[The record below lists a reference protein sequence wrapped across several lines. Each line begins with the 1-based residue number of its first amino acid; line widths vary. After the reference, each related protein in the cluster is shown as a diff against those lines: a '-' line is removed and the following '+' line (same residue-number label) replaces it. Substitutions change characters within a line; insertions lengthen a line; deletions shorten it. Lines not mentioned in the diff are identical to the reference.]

1 MAGVEQG
8 EWQPEPAISHGWPF
22 TLQLGTV
29 GLGEHLKQSTCNW
42 QIVVRLFAAA
52 GLHAAAHLAAAT
64 SLPGPQRSAQQ
75 QQHSS
80 PARLTH
86 TISMYIV
93 SG

>member
-29 GLGEHLKQSTCNW
+29 GLGEHLKQSTCKW

-64 SLPGPQRSAQQ
+64 SHCQGHNA
-75 QQHSS
+75 QHSNNS
-80 PARLTH
+80 TTHPHDLLIRLACT
-86 TISMYIV
+86 
-93 SG
+93 